1 MVQEDRTELSR
12 KFTEGSQT
20 VELLRMD
27 KIYLSKEVENLLHQ
41 IRKLEDQSER
51 QQQKLRDVKKSR
63 EDLFQ
68 KLIKY
73 KEEQKT
79 TYPILNSLISSFLFQ
94 VSCFS

>member
-1 MVQEDRTELSR
+1 
-12 KFTEGSQT
+12 
-20 VELLRMD
+20 MD

-79 TYPILNSLISSFLFQ
+79 TYPIMNSLVSSFLFQ
-94 VSCFS
+94 VSCFIYFFSIPLLILLFNFDVTYI

>member
-1 MVQEDRTELSR
+1 
-12 KFTEGSQT
+12 
-20 VELLRMD
+20 MD

-79 TYPILNSLISSFLFQ
+79 TYPIMNSLVSSFLFQ
-94 VSCFS
+94 VSCFIYFFSIPLLILFFNFDVTYI

>member
-1 MVQEDRTELSR
+1 MRSIDITASHTLKVIQDDRTEVAR
-12 KFTEGSQT
+12 KFSESSQT

-27 KIYLSKEVENLLHQ
+27 KIYLSKEVENLQHQ
-41 IRKLEDQSER
+41 LRKLEDQSER

-63 EDLFQ
+63 EELFQ

-79 TYPILNSLISSFLFQ
+79 THLHF
-94 VSCFS
+94 